1 MGEAQRGRERAVFFI
16 PNSPRTAPLSRSTS
30 SLFFFPHQRS
40 TLSPQAAHLPQAAH
54 HAHAHHDL
62 ARRHR
67 RGGHPELDRHG
78 TKREVFSLFFFSERE
93 KKPRNSHLFFSFL
106 FRPPPRCR
114 FFSKKLKKKKTPQAI
129 LLAIQFINATIGWY
143 ETVKAADAVAALKA
157 SLKPLATVKRDGV
170 WNNIDAGGVVPG
182 DLVLLASGSAVPAD
196 CIVNEGQIDV
206 DASALTGESLPIT
219 VKRGGAAQMGSTVVR
234 GEVNGTVQHTG
245 KDTFFGRTAML
256 LQQVN
261 ENEREREILE

>member
-93 KKPRNSHLFFSFL
+93 KKPRNSHLFFSFPSAKKNPEIL
-106 FRPPPRCR
+106 TYFFPFSFAPPPVAAS
-114 FFSKKLKKKKTPQAI
+114 FPKNSKKKKLHRPSSSPSSSSTPRSAGTRPSRPPTPSPRSRPRSSRSPPSS
-129 LLAIQFINATIGWY
+129 AT
-143 ETVKAADAVAALKA
+143 
-157 SLKPLATVKRDGV
+157 
-170 WNNIDAGGVVPG
+170 
-182 DLVLLASGSAVPAD
+182 ASGTTSTPA
-196 CIVNEGQIDV
+196 
-206 DASALTGESLPIT
+206 ASSRGTWCCSLRARPCRPT
-219 VKRGGAAQMGSTVVR
+219 ASSTRGRSTSTPR
-234 GEVNGTVQHTG
+234 
-245 KDTFFGRTAML
+245 R
-256 LQQVN
+256 
-261 ENEREREILE
+261 